1 VSCRRPTSRFG
12 QTKEAAE
19 DLGEGEA
26 EVRDEPLDREVLR
39 SSRERRL

>member
-1 VSCRRPTSRFG
+1 MAQPLPYVNG
-12 QTKEAAE
+12 IETKEAAE

>member
-12 QTKEAAE
+12 QTEAAE

-39 SSRERRL
+39 SPRERRL